1 MESLAGSFLVARHS
15 LRDPNFRQTVVLI
28 LQHSSE
34 GAFGVVV
41 NRRVPVKEL
50 PYEIFAGGPCESPGL
65 LLLHGHPD
73 WCAPSEDDEKPNEVA
88 PGIFLGDAAAVAR
101 VSDPPEGETLR
112 VRLFTGYSGWGAS
125 QLEGETA
132 LGTWAVVSANGELLF
147 DTPAEELWDRLAP
160 PRIPEPSAN

>member
-1 MESLAGSFLVARHS
+1 MQFLAGSFLVARHS
-15 LRDPNFRQTVVLI
+15 LRDPNFRRTVVLI
-28 LQHSSE
+28 LQHGPE

-73 WCAPSEDDEKPNEVA
+73 WCTEEEDEKPSAVA

-101 VSDPPEGETLR
+101 VGDPPEDERLR
-112 VRLFTGYSGWGAS
+112 VRLFTGYSGWGAG
-125 QLEGETA
+125 QLEGEMT
-132 LGTWAVVSANGELLF
+132 LGTWAVVPADGQLLF